1 VTNARALFVR
11 HWQRPIALGLAV
23 GLLALPLAA
32 CETANSALSGANPD
46 VAVQSAPA
54 AMAKGR
60 AKLAFAPIVGAP
72 AEVADSLSSGVAG
85 ALAQQSIP
93 IAKSTADQPD
103 YTVRGYVVAAPDKAG
118 TKLSYIWDVTDKTGQ
133 RAQRFTG
140 EEIVKSAKK
149 SKDPWAQV
157 DASVIDRIAQASAS
171 QIAAWVPMKG
181 ASAAAPGSAVA
192 PLAAAET
199 TTAAPVTSG
208 FGSLG
213 QLFGFG
219 APATATAN
227 VAPAAAPAQT
237 ASLNPTGPVPGA
249 LITGEAKAPTPPAT
263 TASLPANPGATA
275 IATVIG
281 APGDGA
287 QSLARALQANLR
299 NRGIEAQAGVIPGAY
314 TVQGRVTMGAPS
326 AGKQTIKIEWQVIDP
341 AGKKKGTVW
350 QNNVVPQ
357 GALDGPWGKTADDA
371 AAEAAKGIVEL
382 LPKKA

>member
-1 VTNARALFVR
+1 MTNARAQIVR
-11 HWQRPIALGLAV
+11 HWQRHFALGLAV

-32 CETANSALSGANPD
+32 CETTNNALSGANPD
-46 VAVQSAPA
+46 VAIQAPA
-54 AMAKGR
+54 SLPKGR

-72 AEVADSLSSGVAG
+72 AAVADSLSSSVSS

-93 IAKSTADQPD
+93 IAKSAADTPD

-157 DASVIDRIAQASAS
+157 DAAVIDRIATASTI
-171 QIAAWVPMKG
+171 QIAAWVPMRSG
-181 ASAAAPGSAVA
+181 GAAATPA
-192 PLAAAET
+192 PQAQAQAAT
-199 TTAAPVTSG
+199 QTDQTASTGPL
-208 FGSLG
+208 GSLG

-219 APATATAN
+219 VPATPPANAAPAT
-227 VAPAAAPAQT
+227 PAAQT
-237 ASLNPTGPVPGA
+237 AAVNPKGPAPGA
-249 LITGEAKAPTPPAT
+249 LVTGEAAPPAAPAT
-263 TASLPANPGATA
+263 TASLPPGSNATT
-275 IATVIG
+275 IATVVG

-287 QSLARALQANLR
+287 QSLTRALQANLR
-299 NRGIEAQAGVIPGAY
+299 NRGIETASGALPGAY
-314 TVQGRVTMGAPS
+314 TVQGKVTMGSPS

-371 AAEAAKGIVEL
+371 AAEAAKGIIEL

>member
-1 VTNARALFVR
+1 MTNARAQFVR
-11 HWQRPIALGLAV
+11 HWQRHLALGLAA

-32 CETANSALSGANPD
+32 CETTNSALSGANSD
-46 VAVQSAPA
+46 VAVQSL
-54 AMAKGR
+54 AKPQGR

-72 AEVADSLSSGVAG
+72 ATVADSLSSGVSG

-93 IAKSTADQPD
+93 IAKGAGDAPD

-157 DASVIDRIAQASAS
+157 DASVIERITAASAS
-171 QIAAWVPMKG
+171 QIGAWVPMKSG
-181 ASAAAPGSAVA
+181 GSAPAPG
-192 PLAAAET
+192 PQAAAET
-199 TTAAPVTSG
+199 PAPAPGAFS
-208 FGSLG
+208 SLG

-219 APATATAN
+219 APATPAN
-227 VAPAAAPAQT
+227 ASTAAAAATPPAQT
-237 ASLNPTGPVPGA
+237 AALNPSGPAPGA
-249 LITGEAKAPTPPAT
+249 LVTGEVNAPSAPAT
-263 TASLPANPGATA
+263 TASLPPGSSATT

-299 NRGIEAQAGVIPGAY
+299 NRGVETLTGTVAGAY
-314 TVQGRVTMGAPS
+314 TVQGKVTMGSPS

>member
-1 VTNARALFVR
+1 MTNARAHFVR
-11 HWQRPIALGLAV
+11 HWQRHLALGLAV
-23 GLLALPLAA
+23 ALLALPLAA
-32 CETANSALSGANPD
+32 CETTNSALSSANPD
-46 VAVQSAPA
+46 LAVQSLP
-54 AMAKGR
+54 KPQGR

-72 AEVADSLSSGVAG
+72 AAVADSLSSGVSA
-85 ALAQQSIP
+85 ALANQSIP
-93 IAKSTADQPD
+93 IAKGAGDAPD

-140 EEIVKSAKK
+140 EEIVKSAKRA
-149 SKDPWAQV
+149 KDPWAQV
-157 DASVIDRIAQASAS
+157 DAGVIDRIATASAS
-171 QIAAWVPMKG
+171 QIAAWVPMKSGG
-181 ASAAAPGSAVA
+181 AAPATPAATETQAAAPA
-192 PLAAAET
+192 P
-199 TTAAPVTSG
+199 TAL
-208 FGSLG
+208 GSLG

-219 APATATAN
+219 APATPANASTAAAATAT
-227 VAPAAAPAQT
+227 PPAQT
-237 ASLNPTGPVPGA
+237 AALNPSGPAPGA
-249 LITGEAKAPTPPAT
+249 LVTGEIKPPPSAPAT
-263 TASLPANPGATA
+263 TASLPPGSSATT

-299 NRGIEAQAGVIPGAY
+299 NRGVETLSGTVAGAY
-314 TVQGRVTMGAPS
+314 TVQGKVSMGSPS
-326 AGKQTIKIEWQVIDP
+326 GGKQTIKIEWQVIDP

>member
-1 VTNARALFVR
+1 MTDARAQIVR
-11 HWQRPIALGLAV
+11 HWQRNFALGLAV

-32 CETANSALSGANPD
+32 CETSNSALSSANPD
-46 VAVQSAPA
+46 LAVQSLPKAQ
-54 AMAKGR
+54 GR

-72 AEVADSLSSGVAG
+72 AAVADSLSSGVSG

-157 DASVIDRIAQASAS
+157 DAAVIDRIATASAS
-171 QIAAWVPMKG
+171 QIAAWVPMRSG
-181 ASAAAPGSAVA
+181 AAAQAGQATETQAAAPA
-192 PLAAAET
+192 P
-199 TTAAPVTSG
+199 TTAL
-208 FGSLG
+208 GSLG

-219 APATATAN
+219 APATPANASTA
-227 VAPAAAPAQT
+227 AAAPAASATPPAQT
-237 ASLNPTGPVPGA
+237 AALNPSGPVPGA
-249 LITGEAKAPTPPAT
+249 LVTGEVKAPAT
-263 TASLPANPGATA
+263 TASLPPGASATT

-299 NRGIEAQAGVIPGAY
+299 NRGVDTQSGVVPGAY
-314 TVQGRVTMGAPS
+314 TVQGKVSMGQPS
-326 AGKQTIKIEWQVIDP
+326 GGKQTIKIEWQVLDP